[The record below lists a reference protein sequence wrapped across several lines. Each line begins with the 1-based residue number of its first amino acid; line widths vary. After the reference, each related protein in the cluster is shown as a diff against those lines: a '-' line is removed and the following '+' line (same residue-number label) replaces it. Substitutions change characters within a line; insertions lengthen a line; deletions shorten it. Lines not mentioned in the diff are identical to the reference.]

1 MVYVTKNDF
10 NFIQCITWSMFYKY
24 EYANCG
30 DRAAGGMSFVRLMAL
45 VLGLENSSFLSIMW
59 TVQKVA
65 TW

>member
-1 MVYVTKNDF
+1 
-10 NFIQCITWSMFYKY
+10 MFYKY

-65 TW
+65 AW